1 MCDDDSFNVATVP
14 RHAVF
19 GAQPGKGDGEDESTL
34 GDRFFDLLPL
44 QTNAIAKADLDHCM
58 SLRDRCKP
66 VSSNTEQQ
74 FEQIPAVTAAIKD
87 ASKVTAI
94 DIVDASVENIHDNVP
109 FELNRLAMFRPPSRT
124 LSGRRS
130 NTVPREENTQQSA
143 CTVELN
149 YQENSS
155 SNVYVHKETTNYNSK
170 ISSRG
175 SKQPAKTLRCS
186 APRPLYPTQRWSR
199 VQSVE
204 MERKIGSLTYQA
216 TTKVRAA
223 SAEPRTQKPVMGLMR
238 TNSSSTSKTTEIAT
252 RIQPRGPLRVRSAS
266 SNAPPIRNIA
276 TRAENAVK
284 TNQITMAQRRNGANL
299 TTITVQNA
307 KKVVSKPQ
315 AIRKSSYA
323 GPETRAR
330 ARMKQSSQSLEMTKI
345 SSAVNTTPK
354 QSMPM
359 KSNAEDGHVS
369 RPRTRGTHE
378 PVRVRNTQG
387 RAKGADGL
395 PPIESESRF
404 RQSLTRRPKGSDSLD
419 RDVTKA
425 TGKENRDEIWTLTA
439 KKPEPLL
446 EFAPCLRSRV
456 AAKKVQSTSATHSTR
471 SPKTGQSKQGVH
483 PAPRRRT
490 EAEREAFFRRL
501 STPKTVATVKKCT
514 K

>member
-1 MCDDDSFNVATVP
+1 
-14 RHAVF
+14 
-19 GAQPGKGDGEDESTL
+19 
-34 GDRFFDLLPL
+34 
-44 QTNAIAKADLDHCM
+44 
-58 SLRDRCKP
+58 
-66 VSSNTEQQ
+66 
-74 FEQIPAVTAAIKD
+74 
-87 ASKVTAI
+87 
-94 DIVDASVENIHDNVP
+94 
-109 FELNRLAMFRPPSRT
+109 MFRPPSRT

-155 SNVYVHKETTNYNSK
+155 SNVYVHKETTNYTSK

-186 APRPLYPTQRWSR
+186 APRPLYPTQVRQHSLNRDGGR

-359 KSNAEDGHVS
+359 KSVHARPLRQLNSNIPKNAIGNNTGPVSNANKNAEDGHVS

-456 AAKKVQSTSATHSTR
+456 AAKKVQSATHSTR
-471 SPKTGQSKQGVH
+471 SPKTGQSTQGVH